1 MTTIEAPVRRE
12 TPPPP
17 SPPDRRRH
25 RHRRAGGPPDRPRWA
40 VPALLVLLAATAVA
54 YLWAL
59 SENGWANEYY
69 AAAAQAGTQSWKA
82 LLFGSLDA
90 GNAITVDKP
99 PASLWLM
106 GLSGKLFGFGSFSML
121 LPQALLG
128 VASVGLVYAAVR
140 RWSGPGAGL
149 LAGSVLALTP
159 VAALMFRFNNPDAL
173 LVFLLVAAAYCT
185 VRATER
191 GSGRWLALA
200 GAAIGFGFLTKMM
213 QAFLVLPAFALVF
226 LLAAP
231 IGFWQRIGKL
241 LGALLAVVVSAGWYI
256 LLVELWPSGSRPYIG
271 GSTDNSLLE
280 LALGYN
286 GLGRVLGGEGN
297 GGGGGGGGGA
307 NTGFGGSTGIT
318 RLFGDSMGT
327 EISWLLPAALIG
339 LVAGLW
345 LTRRAPRT
353 DRTRAALILWGG
365 WLLVTGVVFSF
376 MQGTIHPYYTVALA
390 PAIAALVGL
399 SAAELWC
406 ERDRFAVRAVLASML
421 AATGVWNFVLLGRT
435 PDWFPALRWA
445 VLVGS
450 IVVALV
456 LVAGAHRLGRLTVV
470 VAAAGLLFGLGG
482 ATAYTIDTVTT
493 AHSGSI
499 PTSGPQT
506 GHGMGG
512 PGGAGGDARPDG
524 AAGGAGRGLGARA
537 GDGTPGQMPGAGSGT
552 GDASNTASSGS
563 GTGTGGAP
571 NTNSAIAAGDASASG
586 AGSASGGGTVSATA
600 PGDVA
605 ASGSGAIPG
614 GSASNNAELQ
624 QLLKGT
630 TNRWAAATVGA
641 QSAGGLELST
651 GTSIIAIGGFTGS
664 DDAPTLAQFQRYVA
678 NGEVRYFIAGGGM
691 GGPGGGSGSAAEITA
706 WVQEHFTATTVG
718 GTTVYDLTQPTS

>member
-456 LVAGAHRLGRLTVV
+456 LVAGGPPRGRRPGGGGGGGGGRLG
-470 VAAAGLLFGLGG
+470 
-482 ATAYTIDTVTT
+482 
-493 AHSGSI
+493 
-499 PTSGPQT
+499 
-506 GHGMGG
+506 
-512 PGGAGGDARPDG
+512 
-524 AAGGAGRGLGARA
+524 GGAGRGRGGPPPRPPHGGRGGGGPAVRARRRDGLHHRHRHHGAQRLHPDLRPADRPRHGRPRWSGRRCAARRSRGRCRPGPRRPCGRRHARA
-537 GDGTPGQMPGAGSGT
+537 
-552 GDASNTASSGS
+552 DARRGKRY
-563 GTGTGGAP
+563 GRCL
-571 NTNSAIAAGDASASG
+571 
-586 AGSASGGGTVSATA
+586 
-600 PGDVA
+600 
-605 ASGSGAIPG
+605 
-614 GSASNNAELQ
+614 EHR
-624 QLLKGT
+624 LL
-630 TNRWAAATVGA
+630 R
-641 QSAGGLELST
+641 
-651 GTSIIAIGGFTGS
+651 
-664 DDAPTLAQFQRYVA
+664 
-678 NGEVRYFIAGGGM
+678 
-691 GGPGGGSGSAAEITA
+691 
-706 WVQEHFTATTVG
+706 
-718 GTTVYDLTQPTS
+718 

>member
-456 LVAGAHRLGRLTVV
+456 LVAGGRRRGRPT
-470 VAAAGLLFGLGG
+470 GG
-482 ATAYTIDTVTT
+482 
-493 AHSGSI
+493 
-499 PTSGPQT
+499 
-506 GHGMGG
+506 
-512 PGGAGGDARPDG
+512 GGAGGRG
-524 AAGGAGRGLGARA
+524 VGGGGARGPTPSTPSPRRTAAPSRPPARRPATAWAAPVERAAMRGPTEPRAVPA
-537 GDGTPGQMPGAGSGT
+537 G
-552 GDASNTASSGS
+552 
-563 GTGTGGAP
+563 
-571 NTNSAIAAGDASASG
+571 ASAP
-586 AGSASGGGTVSATA
+586 VRATA
-600 PGDVA
+600 RQGRCPAREAVRAMPRTPPPPVVAPVPAVLRIPTPPSPLVMPRPVAPAPPRAVAPRPPQLPAMSQPVA
-605 ASGSGAIPG
+605 AAPYP
-614 GSASNNAELQ
+614 
-624 QLLKGT
+624 
-630 TNRWAAATVGA
+630 AAPRATMPNC
-641 QSAGGLELST
+641 SSC
-651 GTSIIAIGGFTGS
+651 
-664 DDAPTLAQFQRYVA
+664 
-678 NGEVRYFIAGGGM
+678 
-691 GGPGGGSGSAAEITA
+691 
-706 WVQEHFTATTVG
+706 
-718 GTTVYDLTQPTS
+718 